1 MKESKVTVLV
11 GDGVVTVKREGSN
24 RALLANILGTVE
36 ADGVEVLCL
45 DRLVH
50 ASHEQQFGEW
60 SLSGAVTTLLSR
72 PLPAPASVGSPASVV
87 LQ

>member
-1 MKESKVTVLV
+1 MKESKVSVLV
-11 GDGVVTVKREGSN
+11 GEGVVTVKREGSN
-24 RALLANILGTVE
+24 RALQADILGTVE

-60 SLSGAVTTLLSR
+60 TLSGAVTTLLSR
-72 PLPAPASVGSPASVV
+72 PLAVPGATLP
-87 LQ
+87 Q

>member
-1 MKESKVTVLV
+1 MKEAKVSVLV
-11 GDGVVTVKREGSN
+11 GKGVVTVKREGSN
-24 RALLANILGTVE
+24 RALQANILGTVK

-60 SLSGAVTTLLSR
+60 TLSGAVTTLLSR
-72 PLPAPASVGSPASVV
+72 PLAVPEAV
-87 LQ
+87 LPQ

>member
-1 MKESKVTVLV
+1 MKAKVSVLV
-11 GDGVVTVKREGSN
+11 GEGVVTVKREGSN
-24 RALLANILGTVE
+24 RALQANILGTVE

-60 SLSGAVTTLLSR
+60 TLSGAVTTLLSR
-72 PLPAPASVGSPASVV
+72 PLAVPEAV
-87 LQ
+87 LPQ

>member
-1 MKESKVTVLV
+1 MKESKVSVLV
-11 GDGVVTVKREGSN
+11 GEGVVTVKREGSN
-24 RALLANILGTVE
+24 RALQANILGTVE

-60 SLSGAVTTLLSR
+60 TLSGAVTTLLSR
-72 PLPAPASVGSPASVV
+72 PLAAPAAVQP
-87 LQ
+87 Q

>member
-1 MKESKVTVLV
+1 MKEAKVSVLV
-11 GDGVVTVKREGSN
+11 GEGVVTVKREGSN
-24 RALLANILGTVE
+24 RALQANILGTVE

-60 SLSGAVTTLLSR
+60 TLAGAVTTMLSR
-72 PLPAPASVGSPASVV
+72 AIEVSPA
-87 LQ
+87 